1 MLTPQSVVERYCG
14 QVRTCIQM
22 ALRCVDPDRLNR
34 PSIGEV
40 VAVLEA
46 AELEALLENTSWEPV
61 RNTLRHRFS
70 NRFPQTETN
79 GLVFR
84 HRIFQQVP

>member
-1 MLTPQSVVERYCG
+1 MERYCG

-22 ALRCVDPDRLNR
+22 ALRCVDPDRHNR

-46 AELEALLENTSWEPV
+46 TEPWV
-61 RNTLRHRFS
+61 HDPDLKL
-70 NRFPQTETN
+70 P
-79 GLVFR
+79 
-84 HRIFQQVP
+84 

>member
-1 MLTPQSVVERYCG
+1 MLTPQSMERYCG

-22 ALRCVDPDRLNR
+22 ALRCVDPDRHNR

-46 AELEALLENTSWEPV
+46 TEPWV
-61 RNTLRHRFS
+61 HDPDLKL
-70 NRFPQTETN
+70 P
-79 GLVFR
+79 
-84 HRIFQQVP
+84 